1 MAIDLEA
8 ARRAAHLARI
18 EVEEADLPAIASE
31 LSSIVEFMERL
42 NEVDVEGVEPTSTVT
57 PMELKRRKDDVHRA
71 ADQAAILSNAPEARH
86 GFFAVPKV
94 VE

>member
-1 MAIDLEA
+1 MSIDLEA

-18 EVEEADLPAIASE
+18 RVEESELPAISRE
-31 LSSIVEFMERL
+31 LSSIVTFMERL
-42 NEVDVEGVEPTSTVT
+42 NEVDVDGVEAMSTVT
-57 PMELKRRKDDVHRA
+57 PMELKKRKDIVNQA
-71 ADQAAILSNAPEARH
+71 SDQDGILANAPDARQ

>member
-1 MAIDLEA
+1 MSIDLDA

-18 EVEEADLPAIASE
+18 SVKESELPAISRE
-31 LSSIVEFMERL
+31 LSSIVTFMERL
-42 NEVDVEGVEPTSTVT
+42 NEVDVEGVEAMSTVT
-57 PMELKRRKDDVHRA
+57 PMELKKREDIGNKA
-71 ADQAAILSNAPEARH
+71 SGKEEILANAPDARQ

>member
-18 EVEEADLPAIASE
+18 EVEEEDLPAIASE
-31 LSSIVEFMERL
+31 LSSILEFMERL
-42 NEVDVEGVEPTSTVT
+42 NEVEVEGVEPMSTVT
-57 PMELKRRKDDVHRA
+57 PMKLKRREDVVLRVS
-71 ADQAAILSNAPEARH
+71 DQAEILSNAPETRQ